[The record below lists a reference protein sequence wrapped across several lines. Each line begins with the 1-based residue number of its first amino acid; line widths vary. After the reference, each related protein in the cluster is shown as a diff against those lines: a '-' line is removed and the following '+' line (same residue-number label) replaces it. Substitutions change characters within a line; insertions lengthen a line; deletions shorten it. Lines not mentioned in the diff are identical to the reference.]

1 MNTGKCS
8 AHYTPVEWGRAA
20 TVLVVQIYN
29 FVFSSLELIH
39 LRCVIMR
46 VQAPIAQLRERRTL
60 DRKVAVLCP

>member
-20 TVLVVQIYN
+20 TVLVVQIYSG
-29 FVFSSLELIH
+29 FCSLELIH